1 MIFMALGAV
10 WVRQKSSVH
19 NLQPAGLDRLI
30 SAGHRSSSIEKSTA
44 MGFQRV
50 QRITA
55 PVGLFIFAALAIVAY
70 RASSAAAVAPVT
82 VIAVSVNH
90 SSAKIFYNPV
100 PGAKDY
106 RIYDVA
112 NPNNVK
118 YAGWTHISPDPEC
131 PGPQCFRHFVTQADG
146 VTPVFPYQ
154 ASAFS
159 YPDGGSGGPQVLDV
173 PATEIEWNNLGDNQP
188 HTLIVEAVD
197 QLGPSPLANL
207 YTSSLSN
214 NTPLA
219 PGGML
224 GSNKGATPDGKTST
238 NGQGPYT
245 NNPHVIAQSPQIVV
259 KANNTL
265 KAIPSLPS
273 AGQTFYDTFDQ
284 SENSSIALVSRS
296 DSTTDAFGNL
306 GQMQYSMNAGTPI
319 AWDIIYRQ
327 ANNRD
332 SMPFIASDHFMDMI
346 FDGATPGVAAPTRT
360 IYGSMSMTPTKT
372 VDITAGKILHMTM
385 EVDGHVTINRRWM
398 DFNIAP
404 ASDPIQRWDYFG
416 AAVNNSNQALF
427 LEMKDGRCTLNIF
440 NGPGGP
446 APGVPPTDGGGGAGF
461 PCDWAQNYSPTD
473 FTKDGLGL
481 DDRSRY
487 DLFLSQTHVA
497 LFINGRLI
505 GQKDIPAGTFPWSSQ
520 PLKTYYS
527 HYLYHSDIEWSAE
540 LVSFSE
546 HGQNYCYPLNSIF
559 INDPVNGFPASGSIC
574 NTAFPPG
581 YGYRYSDE
589 RHWDNM
595 GFEVLPASAS
605 PTNDFTGFTA
615 LVQPPAQQPPT
626 LSGAPG
632 SPTGLRIV
640 GLLLDALFPSTQPKA
655 DAPR

>member
-1 MIFMALGAV
+1 MTYRHDPRI
-10 WVRQKSSVH
+10 KSSAV
-19 NLQPAGLDRLI
+19 
-30 SAGHRSSSIEKSTA
+30 
-44 MGFQRV
+44 
-50 QRITA
+50 
-55 PVGLFIFAALAIVAY
+55 LAVLLTIVA
-70 RASSAAAVAPVT
+70 SQVPSTSALVPLV
-82 VIAVSVNH
+82 VNAVSINH

-100 PGAKDY
+100 QGAKDY
-106 RIYDVA
+106 RVYDIA

-118 YAGWTHISPDPEC
+118 YAGWSHISADAGC
-131 PGPQCFRHFVTQADG
+131 PGPQCFRHFLVQADG

-159 YPDGGSGGPQVLDV
+159 YPNGASGGPQVLDV
-173 PATEIEWNNLGDNQP
+173 PATEIEWNNLGDNQA

-197 QLGPSPLANL
+197 QLGPAPLANL
-207 YTSSLSN
+207 YSGSLTN

-219 PGGML
+219 TGGML

-245 NNPHVIAQSPQIVV
+245 NNPQVIAQSQRIVV

-265 KAIPSLPS
+265 KAIPSMAG

-284 SENSSIALVSRS
+284 SENSTITLVSRS
-296 DSTTDAFGNL
+296 DGTTDAFGNL
-306 GQMQYSMNAGTPI
+306 GQMQYSMNAGTPM

-346 FDGATPGVAAPTRT
+346 FDGATPGLAAPTHT

-372 VDITAGKILHMTM
+372 IDITAGKILHLTM

-404 ASDPIQRWDYFG
+404 ASDPLQRWDYFNAG
-416 AAVNNSNQALF
+416 VNNANQAMF

-446 APGVPPTDGGGGAGF
+446 APGTPPTDGGGGAGF
-461 PCDWAQNYSPTD
+461 PCDWTQNYNPTD
-473 FTKDGLGL
+473 LTKNGLGL

-520 PLKTYYS
+520 PLKAYYS
-527 HYLYHSDIEWSAE
+527 HYIYHSDIEWSAE
-540 LVSFSE
+540 LVSFTDN
-546 HGQNYCYPLNSIF
+546 GQNYCYPLNSIF

-574 NTAFPPG
+574 NTAYPPG

-595 GFEVLPASAS
+595 GFEVLPAGSAS
-605 PTNDFTGFTA
+605 ATDFSSFAA
-615 LVQPPAQQPPT
+615 LVQPYPKQPPQF
-626 LSGAPG
+626 SNAPAA
-632 SPTGLRIV
+632 PTGFRIV
-640 GLLLDALFPSTQPKA
+640 GLLFETFFPKS
-655 DAPR
+655 RLLGL